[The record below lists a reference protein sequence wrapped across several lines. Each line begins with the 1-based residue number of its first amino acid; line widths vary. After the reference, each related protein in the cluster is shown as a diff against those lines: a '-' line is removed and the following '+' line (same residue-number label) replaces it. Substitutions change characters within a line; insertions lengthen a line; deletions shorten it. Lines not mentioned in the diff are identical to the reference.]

1 MNSLTQL
8 NVKRLAVFLAS
19 IALTACVSG
28 TDASD
33 TPSDP
38 TTETFATSLGV
49 NIPQMT
55 KTTLGDYYKDIA
67 IGNGVALFSQTKAH
81 ITYNAY
87 LKNGSMFDTGASA
100 SISARQRDRRLS
112 RRSDRHERRRRATHR
127 HPVGSWL
134 RPVSG
139 RCDSAQ
145 LDAHLRREARLDSVT
160 PVYQARYRGSSRP

>member
-19 IALTACVSG
+19 NALTACVSG

-87 LKNGSMFDTGASA
+87 LKTGSMFGTGASVPFA
-100 SISARQRDRRLS
+100 
-112 RRSDRHERRRRATHR
+112 
-127 HPVGSWL
+127 
-134 RPVSG
+134 
-139 RCDSAQ
+139 
-145 LDAHLRREARLDSVT
+145 LDSVLVGFRDAVIGMNVGGERLIVI
-160 PVYQARYRGSSRP
+160 PSDLGYGPYQVGVIPPNSTLIFDVKLDSIP